1 VSAPQAQSPPLRILH
16 VFRAPVGGL
25 FRHVMDLARAQIAAG
40 HAVGLVCAADLGGL
54 GADHSLTALAPLCA
68 LGVTRLPMSRLPGLS
83 DLQTAWRV
91 AGLAQK
97 LKPNVLHG
105 HGAKGG
111 LYSRLPA
118 LLGASKA
125 AARVY
130 TPHGGSFHY
139 GPGTLAHHAFMATER
154 KLARV
159 TDAFTFE
166 SAFVASLFAA
176 YVGPAPGLQRVIHNG
191 LREQDFEPVALA
203 PEPADFLHLGELR
216 HLKGVDT
223 LLEAAALLRDA
234 SGYEPSLALVGE
246 GPDRAALTAL
256 AQRLKL
262 TRTQFLSARPAREAF
277 SLAPVM
283 VVASRAESLPYVVME
298 AAAARRGLIATRV
311 GGIAEILGPF
321 ADTLI
326 APGDPRLLAD
336 AMTRSLAEPPEARRR
351 RADAICAHV
360 AQHMTIARMA
370 QAIEDTYHRA
380 LGQER

>member
-1 VSAPQAQSPPLRILH
+1 VSVPPAPARSLRILH

-40 HAVGLVCAADLGGL
+40 HAVGLVCATQLGGTN
-54 GADHSLTALAPLCA
+54 ADESLTALAPHCA

-91 AGLAQK
+91 TGLAQK
-97 LKPNVLHG
+97 LQPDVLHG

-111 LYSRLPA
+111 LYTRLPA
-118 LLGASKA
+118 LLGANKV

-154 KLARV
+154 RLARV

-166 SAFVASLFAA
+166 SAFVASLFAT
-176 YVGPAPGLQRVIHNG
+176 YIGPVPGLQRVIHNG
-191 LREQDFEPVALA
+191 LQEQDFEPVALA

-223 LLEAAALLRDA
+223 LLEAAALMRDA
-234 SGYEPSLALVGE
+234 GGYEPSLALVGA
-246 GPDRAALTAL
+246 GPDRAAFLAL

-262 TRTQFLSARPAREAF
+262 TRTRFLSARPAREAF
-277 SLAPVM
+277 ALAPIM

-298 AAAARRGLIATRV
+298 AAAARRALIATRV
-311 GGIAEILGPF
+311 GGIPEILGPF
-321 ADTLI
+321 AERLI

-336 AMTRSLAEPPEARRR
+336 AMTRSLAEPPEARQR
-351 RADAICAHV
+351 RADAIRAHI

-370 QAIEDTYHRA
+370 RTIEETYRQSIRRQ
-380 LGQER
+380 G